1 MLESTD
7 VMRNWNN
14 QVSLFRFRRVIF
26 ALAYVKG
33 NASVTEYSFYGPY
46 IAIICS
52 TPNVLLVKQFHIF
65 EAVIHETNE
74 TVNINSLKL
83 RLYFDHERDMIYFL
97 GMKKVY
103 EREQCFSE
111 NDHFTRYIVA

>member
-14 QVSLFRFRRVIF
+14 HVSLFCFQRVIF
-26 ALAYVKG
+26 ALAHVKG
-33 NASVTEYSFYGPY
+33 NTSVTEYSFYGSY

-52 TPNVLLVKQFHIF
+52 TPNVLVKQFHIF

-83 RLYFDHERDMIYFL
+83 RLYFDHERDMVYFL

-103 EREQCFSE
+103 ERANSVFWKMIILQ
-111 NDHFTRYIVA
+111 NT

>member
-7 VMRNWNN
+7 VMQNWNN
-14 QVSLFRFRRVIF
+14 QVSLFRFQRVIF
-26 ALAYVKG
+26 SRVKG
-33 NASVTEYSFYGPY
+33 NASVTEYSFYSPY

-83 RLYFDHERDMIYFL
+83 RLYFDIMSGIWYI
-97 GMKKVY
+97 
-103 EREQCFSE
+103 FSTWRKFM
-111 NDHFTRYIVA
+111 NANSVFRKIIILQDT